1 MDKHQVSS
9 GMGVISRTPYGE
21 PASWGQR
28 LQAVVEKAFWAW
40 ATSLC
45 SLTDGMLKDVWDG
58 TQPISFEPEP
68 LEEGKGRANNM

>member
-9 GMGVISRTPYGE
+9 GMGVISRTPYRG

-28 LQAVVEKAFWAW
+28 LQTVVEKAFWAW

-45 SLTDGMLKDVWDG
+45 SLIDGMLKDVWSAM
-58 TQPISFEPEP
+58 QPISFEPEP
-68 LEEGKGRANNM
+68 LEEGKGRTKNV